1 MTDQGAMRVAYLN
14 ALHQGLATAEE
25 DLRSLLGVARVLLER
40 GDLSTE
46 DYDELA
52 ARITACESLG

>member
-1 MTDQGAMRVAYLN
+1 MADQESMRVAYLN
-14 ALHQGLATAEE
+14 ALHHGLATAEE
-25 DLRSLLGVARVLLER
+25 DLRTLLDVARVLLER

-46 DYDELA
+46 DYDELQ

>member
-1 MTDQGAMRVAYLN
+1 MTDQEAMRVAYLN

-25 DLRSLLGVARVLLER
+25 DLRSLLDIAHNLLKR

-46 DYDELA
+46 DYDELQ

>member
-25 DLRSLLGVARVLLER
+25 DLRALLGVARVLLER

-46 DYDELA
+46 DYDELQ

>member
-1 MTDQGAMRVAYLN
+1 MADQESMRVAYLN
-14 ALHQGLATAEE
+14 AVHQGLATAEE
-25 DLRSLLGVARVLLER
+25 DLKTLLDVARVLLER

-46 DYDELA
+46 DYDELQ

>member
-1 MTDQGAMRVAYLN
+1 MRVAYLN
-14 ALHQGLATAEE
+14 ALHHGLATAEE
-25 DLRSLLGVARVLLER
+25 DLKTLLDVARVLLER

-46 DYDELA
+46 DYDELQ

>member
-1 MTDQGAMRVAYLN
+1 MADQESMRVAYLN
-14 ALHQGLATAEE
+14 ALHHGLATAEE
-25 DLRSLLGVARVLLER
+25 DLKTLLDVARVFLER

-46 DYDELA
+46 DYDELQ